1 MSFIPAECAQWA
13 KLLEYSQKNLH
24 KTLDKYEKVSK
35 DHEILS
41 DKHNELRKDKEEMEA
56 RLSQYKQK
64 LDELQSQDTADKE
77 EIAKWMRAYS
87 AAQKAIASKKIE
99 VFRMNQ
105 TINYLNNQ
113 TNELQASLSTA
124 KKDLKVAEAE
134 YEATLKK
141 QQDNLAPTVALAMKQ
156 NTPTLRED
164 VQRLRRKVLPF
175 GNIGSPQTVAGST
188 LMWTLALLA
197 IIGRIE

>member
-1 MSFIPAECAQWA
+1 VSFIPAVCAQWA

-35 DHEILS
+35 DHKILTA
-41 DKHNELRKDKEEMEA
+41 KHNELRKDKEEMEA

-64 LDELQSQDTADKE
+64 LDELQSQDSANE
-77 EIAKWMRAYS
+77 AEIARWKRAYS
-87 AAQKAIASKKIE
+87 AAQAALGSKKIQ
-99 VFRMNQ
+99 VFQMKK

-113 TNELQASLSTA
+113 TSELEASLATA
-124 KKDLKVAEAE
+124 KNDLKVATAE
-134 YEATLKK
+134 YEAALKK
-141 QQDNLAPTVALAMKQ
+141 QQDNLAPTLALAMQK

-164 VQRLRRKVLPF
+164 IHHLRRKVLPF
-175 GNIGSPQTVAGST
+175 GNIGSTQTMAAST
-188 LMWTLALLA
+188 LMWAIAALA